1 MRETLVPEQFGPLQG
16 VRVLSTGSVI
26 AQPFAA
32 ALAAQWGAEVIQVE
46 NPHVEDTWRTIG
58 LKVPSTDGT
67 KQVGTS
73 WLAERRNEFNITLDM
88 STPEGKAKFL
98 KLAGRADIWME
109 SSRPGTYEKWGLTD
123 AVVQAANPALVIC
136 HVSGYGQTGD
146 PSYLGRASYD
156 MIGQAFGG
164 SMYQTGFPDSPP
176 TRAAPWTA
184 DYITA
189 LMCLSSSLAAFH
201 HAKETGT
208 GQVIDLAQFEAI
220 HAVLAGTMVE
230 WFHLGITRE
239 RSGNKSP
246 AFQPYDVFE
255 VKDGAVVIA
264 APAETIFVKT
274 CKVLGLDPADE
285 YWSSARTGINE
296 VQGLEFDA
304 LLRGWCEERTMA
316 QCIEELNAA
325 GVACSPI
332 LNSRTAAEDPH
343 YQARGVHIE
352 WDDEVVGKVKGTGVA
367 PRFSATPGKIWRGTT
382 LPGADNERIFGMLE

>member
-46 NPHVEDTWRTIG
+46 NPYVEDTWRSVG
-58 LKVPSTDGT
+58 LRVPSADGARE
-67 KQVGTS
+67 VGTS
-73 WLAERRNEFNITLDM
+73 WLAERRNEFNITLDLAN
-88 STPEGKAKFL
+88 PEDKERFL
-98 KLAGRADIWME
+98 KLAARADIWME
-109 SSRPGTYEKWGLTD
+109 SSRPGAYERWGLSD
-123 AVVQAANPALVIC
+123 AVVQAANPRLVIC
-136 HVSGYGQTGD
+136 HVSGYGQTGE

-164 SMYQTGFPDSPP
+164 SMYQTGFPDAPP

-189 LMCLSSSLAAFH
+189 LMCLSSSLAAFV
-201 HAKETGT
+201 HAKETGI

-230 WFHLGITRE
+230 WFHLGLVRE
-239 RSGNKSP
+239 RSGNSSP
-246 AFQPYDVFE
+246 AFQPYDVFA
-255 VKDGAVVIA
+255 VKDGSVVIA
-264 APAETIFVKT
+264 APAETIFE
-274 CKVLGLDPADE
+274 KVCVVLSLDPKDP
-285 YWSSARTGINE
+285 YWSSARTAIHE
-296 VQGLEFDA
+296 VQGVEFDA

-316 QCIEELNAA
+316 EAIEQLNAA
-325 GVACSPI
+325 GIACSPI
-332 LNSRTAAEDPH
+332 LNARSSAEDPH
-343 YQARGVHIE
+343 YRARGVHVE
-352 WDDEVVGKVKGTGVA
+352 WDDEVVGRVRGTGVT

-382 LPGADNERIFGMLE
+382 LPGADNDRIFGMLT